1 MINWRGCS
9 IPVSYG
15 GDCDGDDDGGGD
27 DDDDGHDDHDDD
39 HGGFSD
45 KLLRTS
51 DAAEEYFLHDL
62 NQEKNNIWEVYNKF
76 IIINGINCSPTSP
89 CTALRCKRMVYQ
101 WFACIARHSLT

>member
-1 MINWRGCS
+1 MYTCS
-9 IPVSYG
+9 
-15 GDCDGDDDGGGD
+15 DDDGGGD

-62 NQEKNNIWEVYNKF
+62 NREKKTLSGRSTISLLSSMVSIVLLHRPALHCDVREWF
-76 IIINGINCSPTSP
+76 INGSL
-89 CTALRCKRMVYQ
+89 AL
-101 WFACIARHSLT
+101 LDTL